1 MTHTLLIIIIGIVF
15 FVLGPYLD
23 RDRRLGTYRAAV
35 LYGAF
40 AAYLYFIL
48 VITILGRPA
57 EDIPQTELVPLI
69 SWYHVIF
76 NIDRWYYVR
85 ENMLNILLFIPLGLL
100 AGAIWR
106 IKAWRAFLY
115 GLAFSLIIEV
125 IQLTARRG
133 YFAWDDMLHNAV
145 GCLIGAMIVNA
156 VRKKVESKAG

>member
-1 MTHTLLIIIIGIVF
+1 MIIIIGIAF
-15 FVLGPYLD
+15 FVLGPFLD
-23 RDRRLGTYRAAV
+23 INHRLGTYRAAI
-35 LYGAF
+35 LYGAI

-57 EDIPQTELVPLI
+57 DDIPQTELVPLG

-76 NIDRWYYVR
+76 NIDRWFYVK
-85 ENMLNILLFIPLGLL
+85 ENLLNILLLIPLGFL

-115 GLAFSLIIEV
+115 GLVFSLIIEV
-125 IQLTARRG
+125 IQLAARRG

-145 GCLIGAMIVNA
+145 GFLLGVVIVNA
-156 VRKKVESKAG
+156 IRKKIEAKVS